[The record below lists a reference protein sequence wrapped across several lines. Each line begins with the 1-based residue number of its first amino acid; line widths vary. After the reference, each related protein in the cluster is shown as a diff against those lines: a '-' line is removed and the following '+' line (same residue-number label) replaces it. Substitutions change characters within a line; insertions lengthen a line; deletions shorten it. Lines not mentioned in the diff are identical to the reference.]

1 MAVSGAAGAST
12 SIQVNGLAS
21 GIDTDAVI
29 EQLLNIERIPL
40 TRVDEREAEA
50 NTELTAWRSLNTRI
64 LALETSLTNLS
75 SDSLFAGRKAATSN
89 ESAVVATAGEG
100 NDLGN
105 YQVTVLSLATKHQQI
120 SEGGYDSTTANVGEG
135 SVTIQVG
142 TAVFDPIEIGPD
154 NSSLSG
160 VRDAINNANLGVTAS
175 ILDTGEDAGAD
186 RYRLV
191 LNSSKTGTAAAI
203 DVTFDLD
210 GDIPTMVDLSA
221 PQDAEIQVGT
231 GANAVTVNS
240 SNNTI
245 DDFLPGVTLD
255 LLKADPD
262 EVIDVTIAA
271 DRSGVESQLRNFIT
285 NYNQLAGFFNDQFDY
300 DEASKS
306 TGVLFGDSSLLALQN
321 DIVLATTN
329 NRHNEGQLHALADIG
344 ISLNDFGELAITDRD
359 AFDDAINSPED
370 LLKLLNDPDNG
381 VITKLQDVMDQATTT
396 TTGLISAKENVIQQT
411 LEDIKDKR
419 LNILRYVD
427 KQELLLRQQFANM
440 ESTLSM
446 LQSQSNQLAA
456 QLGGILTQG

>member
-50 NTELTAWRSLNTRI
+50 NPELTAWRSLNTRI

-321 DIVLATTN
+321 DIVLAN
-329 NRHNEGQLHALADIG
+329 KKKQQAVEEAEEERLIQVMIDKFKRDDEEERMKQQAIRDRKEAYKGMISDDASAKHERYLKHLADEELRKDDDD
-344 ISLNDFGELAITDRD
+344 SGEQYRLQVVREARRRLLAEHADALRGFMPKGAVSAEERD
-359 AFDDAINSPED
+359 E
-370 LLKLLNDPDNG
+370 
-381 VITKLQDVMDQATTT
+381 
-396 TTGLISAKENVIQQT
+396 
-411 LEDIKDKR
+411 
-419 LNILRYVD
+419 
-427 KQELLLRQQFANM
+427 FA
-440 ESTLSM
+440 L
-446 LQSQSNQLAA
+446 
-456 QLGGILTQG
+456 